1 MYKSILIMAT
11 AAMALA
17 TAYGLINSEPNSFTS
32 GFANG
37 FSALILFDL
46 WLDE

>member
-1 MYKSILIMAT
+1 MYRPILIVAT

-17 TAYGLINSEPNSFTS
+17 TIYGLIHSEPNSFTS
-32 GFANG
+32 GFAG
-37 FSALILFDL
+37 GVGALLVFDL